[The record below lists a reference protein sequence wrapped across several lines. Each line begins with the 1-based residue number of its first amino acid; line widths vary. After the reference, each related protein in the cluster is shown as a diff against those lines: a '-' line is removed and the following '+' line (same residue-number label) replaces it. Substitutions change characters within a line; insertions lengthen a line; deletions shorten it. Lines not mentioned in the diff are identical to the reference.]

1 MANAVMI
8 LQNTAN
14 KMWITKYVRINSLLF
29 MELIIKIIALIQISS
44 FFDSKYSNFSGIKVR
59 KKF

>member
-1 MANAVMI
+1 
-8 LQNTAN
+8 
-14 KMWITKYVRINSLLF
+14 

-44 FFDSKYSNFSGIKVR
+44 FIDSKYSNFCGIKVR